1 MPANPLHAPTRTC
14 QVVGLSSEPCAAR
27 DVDLR
32 EKPSCQVEADI
43 YNRAVIA
50 SPWNVKM
57 RAQ

>member
-1 MPANPLHAPTRTC
+1 LHAATHTW
-14 QVVGLSSEPCAAR
+14 QVAFPSEPRAAR
-27 DVDLR
+27 DTDLR

-43 YNRAVIA
+43 YNRAVTA

>member
-1 MPANPLHAPTRTC
+1 MPGNPLHAPTRTR
-14 QVVGLSSEPCAAR
+14 QIAGLPSEPRAAR
-27 DVDLR
+27 DKDLR

-43 YNRAVIA
+43 YNRAVTA

>member
-1 MPANPLHAPTRTC
+1 MPANPLHAPTRIW
-14 QVVGLSSEPCAAR
+14 QVALPSEPRAAR
-27 DVDLR
+27 DTDLA